1 MRILVTGATGFVGR
15 NVVAQLV
22 DKGVQVRALTRN
34 RAKAS
39 FPAAVEV
46 AEGDLSDPSS
56 LDGLFTG
63 IDAMYLFPVEETATE
78 VLAKARQAGVR
89 RVVDLSA
96 ASVTVGLH
104 DNPVEAAVERSGLEW
119 THVRPA
125 GFMANQLQLFAPMV
139 RARRTVRY
147 PFGDVPML
155 MIHEADIAAV
165 AVAALLE
172 DGHHEAV
179 YTLTGGQAVTVR
191 EQVAAIAAA
200 LGETVRY
207 EEVSREEAR
216 EILKAQSGF
225 SAEAADLMLGF
236 SDYDGTEASSADGYS
251 DQDWSALEKPW
262 PDVEKV
268 TGREPRTFAEFA
280 RDHAED
286 FR

>member
-22 DKGVQVRALTRN
+22 DKGVEVRALTRN
-34 RAKAS
+34 RAKAN

-63 IDAMYLFPVEETATE
+63 LDAMYLFPVEETATE

-139 RARRTVRY
+139 RAHRTVRY

-236 SDYDGTEASSADGYS
+236 SDYDGTEASGADGFS

-268 TGREPRTFAEFA
+268 TGRAPRTFAEFA